1 MQQENE
7 GAGNGTPVEG
17 RTGPQA
23 VFAEPTQSGAHPVVQ
38 EPEDPAEPSIGTPVA
53 GAFDRGTE
61 ERDNGQEGT
70 PGSVAP
76 VPPAPVPAAP
86 SGGSRGEDADFG
98 GLDDGPGVARYA
110 GVDLSGPAEPPKAGI
125 PSSGNWQMPE
135 WMREET
141 EANRAASAETGGGFD
156 EQEMRKDR
164 SRTFLFAGLG
174 ALAVVGVV
182 ALGIFVV
189 KGNGDSG
196 EAEVKA
202 RPGITTPSTGQTGQ
216 AEPPPRKKLM
226 TFKGGGSPVTG
237 VLADPN
243 SGLSVP
249 QLGGGWVEP
258 TKKNKLAQS
267 GWSGQQIL
275 VTEKKGTQLWYGTV
289 LTSPLG
295 PVERRI
301 WAKGGDL
308 EQNAA
313 AVASSLEDRL
323 YGFPHKTS
331 ELASQPLKAGGRD
344 GWLVARYLK
353 YDRAPVRSTAEVVV
367 TVLVDTGKQYPSV
380 LFVSMPNTHKTLWPD
395 INTVISQLKAG

>member
-7 GAGNGTPVEG
+7 GAGNGGAPVEG
-17 RTGPQA
+17 RTGPQP
-23 VFAEPTQSGAHPVVQ
+23 VFAEPTQSGAYSVVR
-38 EPEDPAEPSIGTPVA
+38 EPEDSAENPIGTPVA
-53 GAFDRGTE
+53 GAFDRG
-61 ERDNGQEGT
+61 RDDGQGGD
-70 PGSVAP
+70 PAVAP
-76 VPPAPVPAAP
+76 VPPAPVPSPSSGDDAA
-86 SGGSRGEDADFG
+86 FG
-98 GLDDGPGVARYA
+98 GLDDGPGVAGYA

-141 EANRAASAETGGGFD
+141 EANRAAGTGTGGGFD

-174 ALAVVGVV
+174 TLAVAGIV
-182 ALGIFVV
+182 ALGIYVLT
-189 KGNGDSG
+189 GDG
-196 EAEVKA
+196 DDAQTEVKA
-202 RPGITTPSTGQTGQ
+202 QPGVTAPSVGQTEQ
-216 AEPPPRKKLM
+216 AELPPRKKLM
-226 TFKGGGSPVTG
+226 AFKGGGSPVTG
-237 VLADPN
+237 QFADPA
-243 SGLSVP
+243 SGLTVP

-258 TKKNKLAQS
+258 DKKNRLAQS

-289 LTSPLG
+289 LTSRLG

-308 EQNAA
+308 EKNAA
-313 AVASSLEDRL
+313 AVASSLESRL
-323 YGFPHKTS
+323 YGFPHTTN
-331 ELASQPLKAGGRD
+331 ELASQPLKVEGRD

-367 TVLVDTGKQYPSV
+367 TALVDTGKQYPSV
-380 LFVSMPNTHKTLWPD
+380 LFVSMPNTHKKLWPD